1 MFGKSFSN
9 EAVEIAVKYIRL
21 FDDNPDE
28 LFDLHEPQQ
37 LTQSW
42 PNSENEIFD
51 FRDTYNKDTNFVRL
65 SFGLGVISV
74 ITQHFFDGK
83 TKHLTAYE
91 KAVVISAFNRGFLVN
106 FGKSVYRTYSNP
118 KYEGSQF
125 YLFGKLWGKKY
136 YINKFIQSGISLN
149 EATKVLKAKKQ
160 YQEMKFSDP
169 EGAFDIASEAGIPA
183 KEHLDWCN
191 SFVLRIEKEFENN
204 GEFTTEF
211 ISYLSSLEGN
221 SESFRKSR
229 EGKKLYHISS
239 NHTIEDIYRTLNKI
253 LSREM
258 HSELIKFFDNGY
270 TFARVSNLE
279 SYLDEVDENYLET
292 NFSDSAYAEDEND
305 DINLVSTYAPTFNID
320 KRYEKYLELWE
331 FEQNRP
337 QSKIFSEVFSDR
349 ISKLDFENFDFRK
362 IEEGE
367 FKEALKLRFQE
378 DLAFILEIFG
388 SIYHLLKDQNINAK
402 IGFKVPCDPVVD
414 DAITSYPEYIRQPF
428 FGLKNKIIA
437 NENNFSFQMVGQNF
451 PIFGRS
457 IVHSNL
463 SLNISIEFERYDDE
477 FEIDDDDFE
486 TNGEWSDLMEL
497 DLSIASKFT
506 HEEILDKDFDS
517 GSFYLAQELK
527 STSRELEHKF
537 VNSGPNYF
545 KRLPDLIEDWKS
557 KDYHFKSD
565 EREVYN
571 HLMAN
576 QQELTDDDLQ
586 QDALYF
592 FNHEDFVVN
601 THSPSDIN
609 WDAIFS
615 LYSDS
620 NKRRSKLNDEHG
632 WFYDDFELE
641 QLERFAKLG
650 VPINPK
656 QLRKG
661 LGVLPVS
668 IKIAMRMERL
678 FAQLGDKHYVTNNF
692 KDLLY
697 KIDERG

>member
-21 FDDNPDE
+21 FDDNPDA
-28 LFDLHEPQQ
+28 LFDLHEPQK
-37 LTQSW
+37 LVQSW
-42 PNSENEIFD
+42 PVLQNGISD
-51 FRDTYNKDTNFVRL
+51 FRNTYNNDPNFSVRL
-65 SFGLGVISV
+65 SFGLGVISA
-74 ITQHFFDGK
+74 ITQNFFDGK
-83 TKHLTAYE
+83 TKHMAAYE
-91 KAVVISAFNRGFLVN
+91 KAVVISAFNRGFLIN
-106 FGKSVYRTYSNP
+106 FGKSTYKTYSNP
-118 KYEGSQF
+118 EYTGSQF
-125 YLFGKLWGKKY
+125 YRLGQLWGKKC
-136 YINKFIQSGISLN
+136 YIDKFIQSGMDLN
-149 EATKVLKAKKQ
+149 AATKLLEANVR
-160 YQEMKFSDP
+160 YQEMKFYDP
-169 EGAFDIASEAGIPA
+169 ERALEIASEAEITV
-183 KEHLDWCN
+183 KEHLEWCK
-191 SFVLRIEKEFENN
+191 SFVLRIEKEFDDN
-204 GEFTTEF
+204 GEFNADF
-211 ISYLSSLEGN
+211 LSYLSSLEGN
-221 SESFRKSR
+221 LDSLRKS
-229 EGKKLYHISS
+229 KKIHYISS
-239 NHTIEDIYRTLNKI
+239 NYTIEDIYRTLNKI

-258 HSELIKFFDNGY
+258 HSELVEFFDNGY
-270 TFARVSNLE
+270 TLAKVSNLE
-279 SYLDEVDENYLET
+279 TSLDEVDEN
-292 NFSDSAYAEDEND
+292 D
-305 DINLVSTYAPTFNID
+305 DINSVSTYAPTFNID

-362 IEEGE
+362 IEEGK
-367 FKEALKLRFQE
+367 FKEALKIRFQE
-378 DLAFILEIFG
+378 DLEFVLEIFG

-402 IGFKVPCDPVVD
+402 IEFKVPCDPVLD
-414 DAITSYPEYIRQPF
+414 DEPTSYPKYIRQPF

-437 NENNFSFQMVGQNF
+437 NENKFSFQMVGQNF

>member
-1 MFGKSFSN
+1 M
-9 EAVEIAVKYIRL
+9 
-21 FDDNPDE
+21 
-28 LFDLHEPQQ
+28 DL
-37 LTQSW
+37 
-42 PNSENEIFD
+42 N
-51 FRDTYNKDTNFVRL
+51 
-65 SFGLGVISV
+65 
-74 ITQHFFDGK
+74 
-83 TKHLTAYE
+83 A
-91 KAVVISAFNRGFLVN
+91 
-106 FGKSVYRTYSNP
+106 
-118 KYEGSQF
+118 
-125 YLFGKLWGKKY
+125 
-136 YINKFIQSGISLN
+136 
-149 EATKVLKAKKQ
+149 ATKLLEANVR
-160 YQEMKFSDP
+160 YQEMKFYDP
-169 EGAFDIASEAGIPA
+169 ERALEIASEAEITV
-183 KEHLDWCN
+183 KEHLEWCN
-191 SFVLRIEKEFENN
+191 SFVLRIEKEFDNN
-204 GEFTTEF
+204 GEFNADF
-211 ISYLSSLEGN
+211 LRYLSSLEGN
-221 SESFRKSR
+221 LDSLRKN
-229 EGKKLYHISS
+229 KKIHYISS
-239 NHTIEDIYRTLNKI
+239 NYTIEEIYRALNKI

-258 HSELIKFFDNGY
+258 HSELVEFFDNGY
-270 TFARVSNLE
+270 IRAQVSNAA
-279 SYLDEVDENYLET
+279 SILDEMDENYLQT
-292 NFSDSAYAEDEND
+292 SFSDSACAEELLAEAKDEDKD
-305 DINLVSTYAPTFNID
+305 DQSHPAYAPQLNID
-320 KRYEKYLELWE
+320 KRYSKYLELWE
-331 FEQNRP
+331 FEQSRT
-337 QSKIFSEVFSDR
+337 QSKIFSEAFSDQ

-362 IEEGE
+362 IEEGD

-378 DLAFILEIFG
+378 DLEFIFEIFG

-402 IGFKVPCDPVVD
+402 IGFKVPCDPVLD
-414 DAITSYPEYIRQPF
+414 DEITSYPEYIRQPF

-437 NENNFSFQMVGQNF
+437 NENNFSFQMVDQNF

-477 FEIDDDDFE
+477 FEIDDDEFE
-486 TNGEWSDLMEL
+486 TNGEWSDLIEL

-506 HEEILDKDFDS
+506 HEEILEKDFDS

-527 STSRELEHKF
+527 SISRELERKF

-557 KDYHFKSD
+557 KDYRFKSN

-576 QQELTDDDLQ
+576 EQELTDDDLQ

-609 WDAIFS
+609 WDALFS
-615 LYSDS
+615 IYGNS
-620 NKRRSKLNDEHG
+620 NKRRSKLMDEHG

-641 QLERFAKLG
+641 QLERFSKLG
-650 VPINPK
+650 VPINPQK
-656 QLRKG
+656 LRKG

>member
-21 FDDNPDE
+21 FDDNPDA
-28 LFDLHEPQQ
+28 LFDLHEPQK

-42 PNSENEIFD
+42 PNSENEILD
-51 FRDTYNKDTNFVRL
+51 FRDTYNKDTDFVRL

-106 FGKSVYRTYSNP
+106 EGKNVYRTYSNS
-118 KYEGSQF
+118 KYEASQF
-125 YLFGKLWGKKY
+125 YLLGKLWGKKY
-136 YINKFIQSGISLN
+136 YIDKFIQSGTSLN
-149 EATKVLKAKKQ
+149 EATKVLNAKIQ

-169 EGAFDIASEAGIPA
+169 EGAFDIASEAEIPV

-204 GEFTTEF
+204 GEFNADF

-221 SESFRKSR
+221 WDSLRKSR
-229 EGKKLYHISS
+229 KGKKIYHIAS
-239 NHTIEDIYRTLNKI
+239 NYTIEDLYRTLNKI

-258 HSELIKFFDNGY
+258 HLELIEFFDNGC
-270 TFARVSNLE
+270 TFAKVSNLE
-279 SYLDEVDENYLET
+279 SSLDEVDEV
-292 NFSDSAYAEDEND
+292 DEND
-305 DINLVSTYAPTFNID
+305 DINSVSTYAPTFNID

-337 QSKIFSEVFSDR
+337 QSKIFSEAFSDR

-367 FKEALKLRFQE
+367 FKEALKIRFQE
-378 DLAFILEIFG
+378 DLEFILEIFG

-414 DAITSYPEYIRQPF
+414 DEITSYPEYIRQPF

-477 FEIDDDDFE
+477 FEIDDDEFE

-527 STSRELEHKF
+527 STSRELERKF

-641 QLERFAKLG
+641 QLERFSKLG
-650 VPINPK
+650 VPINPQ

>member
-21 FDDNPDE
+21 FDDNPDA
-28 LFDLHEPQQ
+28 LFDLHEPQK

-42 PNSENEIFD
+42 PNSENEILD
-51 FRDTYNKDTNFVRL
+51 FRDTYNKDTDFVRL

-106 FGKSVYRTYSNP
+106 EGKNVYRTYSNP
-118 KYEGSQF
+118 KYEASQF
-125 YLFGKLWGKKY
+125 YLLGKLWGKKY
-136 YINKFIQSGISLN
+136 YIDKFIQSGISLN
-149 EATKVLKAKKQ
+149 EATKVLNAKIQ

-169 EGAFDIASEAGIPA
+169 EGAFDIASEAEIPV

-204 GEFTTEF
+204 GKFNADF

-221 SESFRKSR
+221 WDSLRKSR
-229 EGKKLYHISS
+229 KGKKIYHIAS
-239 NHTIEDIYRTLNKI
+239 NYTIEDLYRTLNKI

-258 HSELIKFFDNGY
+258 HLELIEFFDNGC
-270 TFARVSNLE
+270 TFAKVSNLE
-279 SYLDEVDENYLET
+279 SSLDEVDEVDEV
-292 NFSDSAYAEDEND
+292 DEND
-305 DINLVSTYAPTFNID
+305 DINSVSTYAPTFNID

-337 QSKIFSEVFSDR
+337 QSKIFSEAFSDR

-367 FKEALKLRFQE
+367 FKEALKIRFQE
-378 DLAFILEIFG
+378 DLEFILEIFG

-414 DAITSYPEYIRQPF
+414 DEITSYPEYIRQPF

-477 FEIDDDDFE
+477 FEIDDDEFE

-527 STSRELEHKF
+527 STSRELERKF

-641 QLERFAKLG
+641 QLERFFKLG
-650 VPINPK
+650 VPINPQ

>member
-1 MFGKSFSN
+1 MLSILGWLFIMFGKSFSN

-21 FDDNPDE
+21 FDENPDAF
-28 LFDLHEPQQ
+28 FDLHEPQK
-37 LTQSW
+37 LVQSL
-42 PNSENEIFD
+42 PNLQYEISD
-51 FRDTYNKDTNFVRL
+51 FRDTYNKDNKDSVFVRL
-65 SFGLGVISV
+65 SFGLGVISA
-74 ITQHFFDGK
+74 ITQYFFDGK
-83 TKHLTAYE
+83 TKHMAAYE
-91 KAVVISAFNRGFLVN
+91 RTVVISAFNRGFLIN
-106 FGKSVYRTYSNP
+106 LGKSTYKTYSNP
-118 KYEGSQF
+118 KYKGSQF
-125 YLFGKLWGKKY
+125 YWLGQLWGKKY
-136 YINKFIQSGISLN
+136 YIDKFIQSGASLN
-149 EATKVLKAKKQ
+149 EATKLLEANVQ
-160 YQEMKFSDP
+160 YQEMKFYDP
-169 EGAFDIASEAGIPA
+169 ERALEIASEAGISV

-204 GEFTTEF
+204 GEFNSDF
-211 ISYLSSLEGN
+211 LSYLSTLEGN
-221 SESFRKSR
+221 LDSLRKSR
-229 EGKKLYHISS
+229 KIYYISS
-239 NHTIEDIYRTLNKI
+239 NYTIEEIYRAMNKI

-258 HSELIKFFDNGY
+258 HPELVEFFDNGY
-270 TFARVSNLE
+270 TCAKVSNLE
-279 SYLDEVDENYLET
+279 TSLDEVDEN
-292 NFSDSAYAEDEND
+292 D
-305 DINLVSTYAPTFNID
+305 DINSVPTYAPTFNID

-337 QSKIFSEVFSDR
+337 QSKIFSEAFSER
-349 ISKLDFENFDFRK
+349 TSKLDFKNFDFRK
-362 IEEGE
+362 IEEGQ
-367 FKEALKLRFQE
+367 FKEALKLQFQE
-378 DLAFILEIFG
+378 DLEFIFEIFG
-388 SIYHLLKDQNINAK
+388 LTYHLLKDQNINAK
-402 IGFKVPCDPVVD
+402 IGFKVPCDPVLD
-414 DAITSYPEYIRQPF
+414 DEITSYPEYIRQPF
-428 FGLKNKIIA
+428 FGLKNEIIA

-463 SLNISIEFERYDDE
+463 SLNISIKFERYDDE
-477 FEIDDDDFE
+477 FEIDDDEFE

-527 STSRELEHKF
+527 SISRELERKF

-557 KDYHFKSD
+557 KDYHFKSN

-571 HLMAN
+571 HLIAH
-576 QQELTDDDLQ
+576 QKELKDDDLQ

-592 FNHEDFVVN
+592 FNHEDFVVS

-615 LYSDS
+615 IYSNS
-620 NKRRSKLNDEHG
+620 NERRSELMDEHG
-632 WFYDDFELE
+632 YFYDDFELE
-641 QLERFAKLG
+641 QLERFSRLG
-650 VPINPK
+650 VPINPQ

-678 FAQLGDKHYVTNNF
+678 FAQLGDKHYDGNNF
-692 KDLLY
+692 KNLLY
-697 KIDERG
+697 SINERG

>member
-21 FDDNPDE
+21 FDDNPDA
-28 LFDLHEPQQ
+28 LFDLHEPQK

-42 PNSENEIFD
+42 PNSENEILD
-51 FRDTYNKDTNFVRL
+51 FRDTYNKDTDFVRL

-106 FGKSVYRTYSNP
+106 EGKNVYRTYSNP
-118 KYEGSQF
+118 KYEASQF
-125 YLFGKLWGKKY
+125 YLLGKLWGKKY
-136 YINKFIQSGISLN
+136 YIDKFIQSGISLN
-149 EATKVLKAKKQ
+149 EATKVLNAKIQ

-169 EGAFDIASEAGIPA
+169 EGAFDIASEAEIPV

-204 GEFTTEF
+204 GKFNADF

-221 SESFRKSR
+221 WDSLRKSR
-229 EGKKLYHISS
+229 KGKKIYHIAS
-239 NHTIEDIYRTLNKI
+239 NYTIEDLYRTLNKI

-258 HSELIKFFDNGY
+258 HLELIEFFDSGC
-270 TFARVSNLE
+270 TFAKVSNLE
-279 SYLDEVDENYLET
+279 SSLDEVDEVDEV
-292 NFSDSAYAEDEND
+292 DEND
-305 DINLVSTYAPTFNID
+305 DINSVSTYAPTFNID

-337 QSKIFSEVFSDR
+337 QSKIFSEAFSDR

-367 FKEALKLRFQE
+367 FKEALKIRFQE
-378 DLAFILEIFG
+378 DLEFILEIFG

-414 DAITSYPEYIRQPF
+414 DEITSYPEYIRQPF

-477 FEIDDDDFE
+477 FEIDDDEFE

-527 STSRELEHKF
+527 STSRELERKF

-641 QLERFAKLG
+641 QLERFFKLG
-650 VPINPK
+650 VPINPQ

>member
-21 FDDNPDE
+21 FDDNPDA
-28 LFDLHEPQQ
+28 LFDLHEPQK
-37 LTQSW
+37 LVQSW
-42 PNSENEIFD
+42 PVLRNGISD
-51 FRDTYNKDTNFVRL
+51 FRNTYNNDLNFSVRL
-65 SFGLGVISV
+65 SFGLGVISA
-74 ITQHFFDGK
+74 ITQNFFDGK
-83 TKHLTAYE
+83 TKHMAAYE
-91 KAVVISAFNRGFLVN
+91 KAVVISAFNRGFLIN
-106 FGKSVYRTYSNP
+106 FGKSTYKTYSNP
-118 KYEGSQF
+118 EYTGSQF
-125 YLFGKLWGKKY
+125 YRLGQLWGKKC
-136 YINKFIQSGISLN
+136 YIDKFIQSGMDLN
-149 EATKVLKAKKQ
+149 AATKLLEANVR
-160 YQEMKFSDP
+160 YQEMKFYDP
-169 EGAFDIASEAGIPA
+169 ERALEIASEAEITV
-183 KEHLDWCN
+183 KEHLEWCK
-191 SFVLRIEKEFENN
+191 SFVLRIEKEFDDN
-204 GEFTTEF
+204 GEFNADF
-211 ISYLSSLEGN
+211 LSYLSSLEGN
-221 SESFRKSR
+221 LDSLRKS
-229 EGKKLYHISS
+229 KKIHYISS
-239 NHTIEDIYRTLNKI
+239 NYTIEDIYRTLNKI

-258 HSELIKFFDNGY
+258 HSELVEFFDNGY
-270 TFARVSNLE
+270 TLAKVSNLE
-279 SYLDEVDENYLET
+279 TSLDEVDEN
-292 NFSDSAYAEDEND
+292 D
-305 DINLVSTYAPTFNID
+305 DINSVSTYAPTFNID

-362 IEEGE
+362 IEEGK
-367 FKEALKLRFQE
+367 FKEALKIRFQE
-378 DLAFILEIFG
+378 DLEFVLEIFG

-402 IGFKVPCDPVVD
+402 IEFKVPCDPVLD
-414 DAITSYPEYIRQPF
+414 DEPTSYPKYIRQPF

-437 NENNFSFQMVGQNF
+437 NENKFSFQMVGQNF

-697 KIDERG
+697 RIDERG

>member
-1 MFGKSFSN
+1 
-9 EAVEIAVKYIRL
+9 
-21 FDDNPDE
+21 
-28 LFDLHEPQQ
+28 
-37 LTQSW
+37 
-42 PNSENEIFD
+42 
-51 FRDTYNKDTNFVRL
+51 
-65 SFGLGVISV
+65 
-74 ITQHFFDGK
+74 
-83 TKHLTAYE
+83 
-91 KAVVISAFNRGFLVN
+91 
-106 FGKSVYRTYSNP
+106 
-118 KYEGSQF
+118 
-125 YLFGKLWGKKY
+125 
-136 YINKFIQSGISLN
+136 
-149 EATKVLKAKKQ
+149 
-160 YQEMKFSDP
+160 
-169 EGAFDIASEAGIPA
+169 
-183 KEHLDWCN
+183 
-191 SFVLRIEKEFENN
+191 
-204 GEFTTEF
+204 
-211 ISYLSSLEGN
+211 
-221 SESFRKSR
+221 
-229 EGKKLYHISS
+229 
-239 NHTIEDIYRTLNKI
+239 
-253 LSREM
+253 
-258 HSELIKFFDNGY
+258 
-270 TFARVSNLE
+270 
-279 SYLDEVDENYLET
+279 
-292 NFSDSAYAEDEND
+292 
-305 DINLVSTYAPTFNID
+305 
-320 KRYEKYLELWE
+320 
-331 FEQNRP
+331 
-337 QSKIFSEVFSDR
+337 
-349 ISKLDFENFDFRK
+349 
-362 IEEGE
+362 
-367 FKEALKLRFQE
+367 
-378 DLAFILEIFG
+378 
-388 SIYHLLKDQNINAK
+388 
-402 IGFKVPCDPVVD
+402 VPCDPVVD
-414 DAITSYPEYIRQPF
+414 DEITSYPEYIRQPF

-477 FEIDDDDFE
+477 FEIDDDEFE

-527 STSRELEHKF
+527 SISRELERKF

-641 QLERFAKLG
+641 QLERFSKLG
-650 VPINPK
+650 VPINPQK
-656 QLRKG
+656 LRKG

-678 FAQLGDKHYVTNNF
+678 FAQLGDKHYDGTNF
-692 KDLLY
+692 KNLLY
-697 KIDERG
+697 GINEWS

>member
-21 FDDNPDE
+21 FDDNPDA
-28 LFDLHEPQQ
+28 LFDLHEPQK

-42 PNSENEIFD
+42 PNSENEILD
-51 FRDTYNKDTNFVRL
+51 FRDTYNKDTDFVRL

-106 FGKSVYRTYSNP
+106 EGKNVYRTYSNP
-118 KYEGSQF
+118 KYEASQF
-125 YLFGKLWGKKY
+125 YLLGKLWGKKY
-136 YINKFIQSGISLN
+136 YIDKFIQSGTSLN
-149 EATKVLKAKKQ
+149 EATKVLNAKIQ

-169 EGAFDIASEAGIPA
+169 EGAFDIASEAEIPV

-204 GEFTTEF
+204 GKFNADF

-221 SESFRKSR
+221 WDSLRKSR
-229 EGKKLYHISS
+229 KGKKIYHIAS
-239 NHTIEDIYRTLNKI
+239 NYTIEDLYRTLNKI

-258 HSELIKFFDNGY
+258 HLELIEFFDNGC
-270 TFARVSNLE
+270 TFAKVSNLE
-279 SYLDEVDENYLET
+279 SSLDEVDEVDEV
-292 NFSDSAYAEDEND
+292 DEND
-305 DINLVSTYAPTFNID
+305 DINSVSTYAPTFNID

-337 QSKIFSEVFSDR
+337 QSKIFSEAFSDR

-367 FKEALKLRFQE
+367 FKEALKIRFQE
-378 DLAFILEIFG
+378 DLEFILEIFG

-414 DAITSYPEYIRQPF
+414 DEITSYPEYIRQPF

-477 FEIDDDDFE
+477 FEIDDDEFE

-527 STSRELEHKF
+527 STSRELERKF

-641 QLERFAKLG
+641 QLERFFKLG
-650 VPINPK
+650 VPINPQ

>member
-21 FDDNPDE
+21 FDDNPDA
-28 LFDLHEPQQ
+28 LFDLHEPQK
-37 LTQSW
+37 LVQSW
-42 PNSENEIFD
+42 PVLQNGISD
-51 FRDTYNKDTNFVRL
+51 FRNTYNNDPNFSVRL
-65 SFGLGVISV
+65 SFGLGVISA
-74 ITQHFFDGK
+74 ITQNFFDGK
-83 TKHLTAYE
+83 TKHMAAYE
-91 KAVVISAFNRGFLVN
+91 KAVVISAFNRGFLIN
-106 FGKSVYRTYSNP
+106 FGKSTYKTYSNP
-118 KYEGSQF
+118 EYTGSQF
-125 YLFGKLWGKKY
+125 YRLGQLWGKKC
-136 YINKFIQSGISLN
+136 YIDKFIQSGMDLN
-149 EATKVLKAKKQ
+149 AATKLLEANVR
-160 YQEMKFSDP
+160 YQEMKFYDP
-169 EGAFDIASEAGIPA
+169 ERALEIASEAEITV
-183 KEHLDWCN
+183 KEHLEWCK
-191 SFVLRIEKEFENN
+191 SFVLRIEKEFDDN
-204 GEFTTEF
+204 GEFNADF
-211 ISYLSSLEGN
+211 LSYLSSLEGN
-221 SESFRKSR
+221 LDSLRKS
-229 EGKKLYHISS
+229 KKIHYISS
-239 NHTIEDIYRTLNKI
+239 NYTIEDIYRTLNKI

-258 HSELIKFFDNGY
+258 HSELVEFFDNGY
-270 TFARVSNLE
+270 TLAKVSNLE
-279 SYLDEVDENYLET
+279 TSLDEVDEN
-292 NFSDSAYAEDEND
+292 D
-305 DINLVSTYAPTFNID
+305 DINSVSTYAPTFNID

-362 IEEGE
+362 IEEGK
-367 FKEALKLRFQE
+367 FKEALKIRFQE
-378 DLAFILEIFG
+378 DLEFVLEIFG

-402 IGFKVPCDPVVD
+402 IEFKVPCDPVLD
-414 DAITSYPEYIRQPF
+414 DEPTSYPKYIRQPF

-437 NENNFSFQMVGQNF
+437 NENKFSFQMVGQNF

-497 DLSIASKFT
+497 DLSIASQFT